1 MQQSCLSLP
10 KKNDLFHGPRK
21 DASKDMDVRLSW
33 VDKDDPLK
41 VRIVSVRCGSD
52 YQAAGCTDS
61 SLISLYE
68 LEFNVHSS
76 VGTNIKA
83 FAAAG
88 RGSSCDST
96 KCKENWLVHV
106 VNPGVSNVI
115 VNALVMT
122 YHASQSV
129 GMSYHF

>member
-1 MQQSCLSLP
+1 
-10 KKNDLFHGPRK
+10 
-21 DASKDMDVRLSW
+21 MDVRLSW

-83 FAAAG
+83 FAAAS
-88 RGSSCDST
+88 RGGQCGSEYCS
-96 KCKENWLVHV
+96 ENYVVHV

-115 VNALVMT
+115 VNAMVFT
-122 YHASQSV
+122 YHGTRQQLLMV
-129 GMSYHF
+129 YHY